1 MIELPDDELDK
12 LFRKSSEELDPTFDP
27 NDWSE
32 LKKRLDAE
40 DGIRPGGWFRK
51 LWPLGLL
58 LLFISGGLASYY
70 WANDAEKMGSV
81 EKTRVASKG
90 AVAPTGTG
98 KSAEL
103 KGVND
108 KSIVQEEE
116 TISKT
121 NDGPVGASNDK
132 KALTK
137 SESGKILPRSR
148 SKAGGVFLEPNL
160 SLGKGGN
167 GAFSSISKKEVKK
180 SAGNNRSEHGTRNE
194 NSDSDR
200 KDVVVLAE
208 TSDLQSVENGIET
221 LPEQKNDLKKTAFPV
236 EKARNGK
243 RLAENR
249 EIGGS
254 VSRQRPVD
262 NLDGV
267 NSGQAVAE
275 GEKKEQEFLR
285 TTIIANALY
294 SRNTFSS
301 RKLILPKI
309 KITEPVIES
318 KAIEPEKEQEPVPKF
333 AVRFGYSPDLS
344 TVGIKNFSK
353 PGAAFSLLA
362 EYNIFHRLYAQTGVV
377 TSEKKYNAKAG
388 EYEWPASWNNQKAR
402 PISTDAT
409 CKVIEIPLNL
419 RYDLVNSARSRW
431 FTGAGMS
438 SYYMQKENY
447 VYNYAPHT
455 YGIIWKDHE
464 AKTGWFLFSHINA
477 SAGYEYRISKK
488 LSLLAEP
495 YVRIPVK
502 RVGYGKVNLTTT
514 GIWISVRYTPV
525 FK

>member
-27 NDWSE
+27 NDWNE

-70 WANDAEKMGSV
+70 WANDAEKKGSIV
-81 EKTRVASKG
+81 ETKILRKN
-90 AVAPTGTG
+90 AVTATEPVKSTELKEKNN
-98 KSAEL
+98 KSAI
-103 KGVND
+103 K
-108 KSIVQEEE
+108 EE
-116 TISKT
+116 TTSKT
-121 NDGPVGASNDK
+121 NDGLAGSTIDK

-180 SAGNNRSEHGTRNE
+180 SAGSDHSANGTGNGK
-194 NSDSDR
+194 SDSD
-200 KDVVVLAE
+200 KTDVAVLGE
-208 TSDLQSVENGIET
+208 STDLKSVEKGMET
-221 LPEQKNDLKKTAFPV
+221 QREQKTDFKKTTFPV
-236 EKARNGK
+236 EKRMVGARV
-243 RLAENR
+243 AETR
-249 EIGGS
+249 EVGGNAS
-254 VSRQRPVD
+254 QQRTVD
-262 NLDGV
+262 NFEGV
-267 NSGQAVAE
+267 NASQAVAE

-285 TTIIANALY
+285 TIISANSLF
-294 SRNTFSS
+294 SRNTVSN

-309 KITEPVIES
+309 KITELVIEA
-318 KAIEPEKEQEPVPKF
+318 KAIEPEKQQEPVPKF
-333 AVRFGYSPDLS
+333 AVRFSYSPDLS

-402 PISTDAT
+402 PISTDAI

-455 YGIIWKDHE
+455 YGVIWKDHE

-477 SAGYEYRISKK
+477 SAGYEYRLSKK